1 MFHFAG
7 FGFAV
12 LANVPPVHGLYTS
25 FWSVLIYLL
34 FGQSH
39 HNSFGAMAI
48 MSIMVAEATSTKEE
62 QTITDNGNWPSGQL
76 LEGLHTSGTNQTHTT
91 YQFGNTTID
100 AGTVTGEVA
109 SETLEKTMLV
119 TMVTGVILIIMSI
132 FKLGKIVV
140 FIPMSCISGFTTA
153 AAFHILTS
161 QMKFI
166 LGVTIHGHTGV
177 FKFVKVW
184 REIILGLPDTNT
196 CDLVISI
203 CCFIFLVV
211 IKEIANP
218 KLKDKLPVPIPA
230 EIIVVTI
237 VTLLSYLA
245 SLQNQY
251 GIKIVNEVPAGFYSP
266 SMPNFDGF
274 AGYIVDAFLIAIISF
289 VISYSMVSTYSQK
302 HKYEVDAGQ
311 EMVANGMY
319 HLIGSIFGGFPA
331 AAGPPRCTVLDTTG
345 AKTQVVHVFTLIVLL
360 LTILFI
366 GPLFEPLPNSCLS
379 TIIVCALIPLF
390 KQFQHP
396 VQFWRVN
403 KYDSAIWMV
412 TWSSALF
419 LDIDIGLAI
428 GIGFSVSTIA
438 ITSCLATGDTL
449 VTTGYIDLQNQSGR
463 YELSEEIPAIKV
475 FRFNSSLNFVSQAQ
489 FKDQL
494 FQKTIDPG
502 KRSRIIAKTTEAVE
516 NKQIAMN
523 EADETAKH
531 TKPLLTDLHDIVIDF
546 SSITYI
552 DVMGLNLVKQLK
564 ADYSHVG
571 INLVLANCSEVIIN
585 KLKAAGIY
593 SVKGFD
599 GENKDPDKFLIF
611 PTIYDAISY
620 LMSNRLPSQGATDQ
634 NTPVSEDNINHNIPV
649 SHLAEDEC

>member
-1 MFHFAG
+1 
-7 FGFAV
+7 
-12 LANVPPVHGLYTS
+12 
-25 FWSVLIYLL
+25 
-34 FGQSH
+34 
-39 HNSFGAMAI
+39 MAI

-62 QTITDNGNWPSGQL
+62 QTITNDGNWPAGQS
-76 LEGLHTSGTNQTHTT
+76 LEGLHTSEAIQTLAA

-100 AGTVTGEVA
+100 AGTITGELA
-109 SETLEKTMLV
+109 SATLEKTMLV
-119 TMVTGVILIIMSI
+119 TMLTGVILIVMSI

-166 LGVTIHGHTGV
+166 LGITIPDHTGV

-184 REIILGLPDTNT
+184 REIIPGLPNSNT

-230 EIIVVTI
+230 EIIVVTV
-237 VTLLSYLA
+237 VTLVSHLA

-251 GIKIVNEVPAGFYSP
+251 GITIVNEVPAGFYSP
-266 SMPNFDGF
+266 NIPNFDGL
-274 AGYIVDAFLIAIISF
+274 AGFIVDAFLIAIISF
-289 VISYSMVSTYSQK
+289 VISYSMVSTYSEK

-331 AAGPPRCTVLDTTG
+331 AAGPPRCTVLDTAG

-366 GPLFEPLPNSCLS
+366 GPLFEPLPNSGLS
-379 TIIVCALIPLF
+379 TIIVCALIPLL

-396 VQFWRVN
+396 VQFWKIN
-403 KYDSAIWMV
+403 KYDSVIWIV

-438 ITSCLATGDTL
+438 ITNCLATGNTL
-449 VTTGYIDLQNQSGR
+449 VTTGHIDLQKQSGT
-463 YELSEEIPAIKV
+463 YELSEEIPGIKV
-475 FRFNSSLNFVSQAQ
+475 YRFNSNLNFVSQAQ
-489 FKDQL
+489 FKHQL

-502 KRSRIIAKTTEAVE
+502 KLSHTATKTTETVE
-516 NKQIAMN
+516 NENTAMD
-523 EADETAKH
+523 EANETAKH
-531 TKPLLTDLHDIVIDF
+531 TKPLLTDLHSIVIDF
-546 SSITYI
+546 SSITYVDI
-552 DVMGLNLVKQLK
+552 MGLNLIKQLK
-564 ADYSHVG
+564 VDYSHVG
-571 INLVLANCSEVIIN
+571 INFVLANCSGAIMS

-593 SVKGFD
+593 NVKAFNGKNND
-599 GENKDPDKFLIF
+599 RDKFLIF
-611 PTIYDAISY
+611 PTIHDAVSH
-620 LMSNRLPSQGATDQ
+620 LMSNHLPSQGGTDQ
-634 NTPVSEDNINHNIPV
+634 NTDVFEHINHNIPV
-649 SHLAEDEC
+649 SDFAEDEC